1 MFREEEDE
9 LSFTISNKVDVRN
22 SDIHGLGV
30 FTTKP
35 IKKYEI
41 IEVAPVVLI
50 AQDTLSTLRS
60 FYEQRHVL
68 HDYVFLW
75 SEGRVA
81 FPLGYAGLYNH
92 AWDPNAF
99 WRCNEEGP
107 GRLIIRAKRDIDV
120 NEEITIRYNSDP
132 DKLPFIDEDANAGRT
147 GHYDLYKHRRGE
159 SPTEAF
165 GRAVHQVGN
174 HFKEKIKKDKID

>member
-9 LSFTISNKVDVRN
+9 LSYTISSKINVRG

-41 IEVAPVVLI
+41 IEIAPVVLI
-50 AQDTLSTLRS
+50 SQDTLETLRRI
-60 FYEQRHVL
+60 YEHRHVL
-68 HDYVFLW
+68 HDYVFKW

-81 FPLGYAGLYNH
+81 FPLGYAGVYNH
-92 AWDPNAF
+92 SWEANAF
-99 WRCNEEGP
+99 WRCNEEGQ
-107 GRLIIRAKRDIDV
+107 GRLIVRAKCDIKAE
-120 NEEITIRYNSDP
+120 EEITIVYNSDP
-132 DKLPFIDEDANAGRT
+132 DKLPFIDEAANAGRT
-147 GHYDLYKHRRGE
+147 GHYDVYKHRRGE

-174 HFKEKIKKDKID
+174 HLVEESKKIKID